1 MNYSITNMVST
12 GGQRLMNIEEYEE
25 YIELRKYGIWLFIN
39 QKPKQEL

>member
-1 MNYSITNMVST
+1 MNYSPVLTNMVST

-25 YIELRKYGIWLFIN
+25 YLFIIFIN